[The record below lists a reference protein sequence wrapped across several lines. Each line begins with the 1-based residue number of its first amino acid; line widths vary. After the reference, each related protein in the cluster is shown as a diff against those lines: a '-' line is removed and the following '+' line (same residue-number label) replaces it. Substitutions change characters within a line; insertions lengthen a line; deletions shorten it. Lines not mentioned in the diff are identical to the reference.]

1 MAQSVKKKYSLNIQ
15 GVVDTDEDGRI
26 VISVED
32 RGEFDLASLME
43 DFYGRECKIAVNYD
57 EEYVPEVDEETGEV
71 V

>member
-15 GVVDTDEDGRI
+15 GVVDVDDGRI
-26 VISVED
+26 IISVED
-32 RGEFDLASLME
+32 RGEFDLAALME
-43 DFYGRECKIAVNYD
+43 DFSGRECKIAVNYD